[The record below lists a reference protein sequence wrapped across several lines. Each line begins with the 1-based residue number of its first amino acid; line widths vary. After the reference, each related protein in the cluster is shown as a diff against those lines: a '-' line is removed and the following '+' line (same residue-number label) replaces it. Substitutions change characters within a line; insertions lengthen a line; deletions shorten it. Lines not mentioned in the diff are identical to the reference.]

1 MTVIYSRS
9 GTDPEVTGLTL
20 FDMGKL
26 IISRIEE
33 IAITLGVELP
43 ERRII
48 YPSPVPVDCAQV
60 AVVLL
65 GWQPTVQNDTYVSC
79 QRFKWAGNFAVQI
92 TRCTPAVSRRRSEL
106 PAAQDMIEAARI
118 ASDDSDILVELVRSF
133 TEIGPEMALQLA
145 APDGGFQTVQ
155 LTVSLPA
162 FGGIS

>member
-1 MTVIYSRS
+1 MSIIYSRS
-9 GTDPEVTGLTL
+9 GTPPEVTGLTL
-20 FDMGKL
+20 FEMGKQIL
-26 IISRIEE
+26 DRMNG
-33 IAITLGVELP
+33 IAADLGVPLP
-43 ERRII
+43 ERQII

-65 GWQPTVQNDTYVSC
+65 GWQPTVVSDGYVGC
-79 QRFKWAGNFAVQI
+79 QSFKWAGNFAVQI
-92 TRCTPAVSRRRSEL
+92 TRCTPAVSRRRNEL
-106 PAAQDMIEAARI
+106 PAPDDMIEAGRI

-162 FGGIS
+162 YGGLG

>member
-1 MTVIYSRS
+1 MVVYSRA
-9 GTDPEVTGLTL
+9 GTPAEITGMTLFEMGQIILDRMESIATGLGM
-20 FDMGKL
+20 D
-26 IISRIEE
+26 
-33 IAITLGVELP
+33 LP

-65 GWQPTVQNDTYVSC
+65 GWQPTVVSDSYVGC
-79 QRFKWAGNFAVQI
+79 QTFRWAGSFAVQI
-92 TRCTPAVSRRRSEL
+92 TRCTPAVSRRRNEL
-106 PAAQDMIEAARI
+106 PAAADMIEAGRI

-133 TEIGPEMALQLA
+133 SEIGPEMALQLA

-162 FGGIS
+162 TGGLD